1 MNLGIKKSAKEHKVK
16 GKGYVTLMC
25 ITDAT
30 KSARTVRMPKWLRF
44 PLMIMLVLIVWKSVS
59 VYDYVVSLEAE
70 SEANR
75 VAIMEQTKANEEKA
89 EQIDELEQ
97 KLESSTATKDEQL
110 KALQEK
116 AVELGTRLQDLEQ
129 YRSEMQQYRDAI
141 DNSLGSTGT
150 KDTSLSTYEA
160 DETTLALQ
168 KETEEFVTSNE
179 LELSS
184 STTTYFDTSMLTS
197 SINGTTQQPDEE
209 ELLVADDTTQDVPMM
224 SRAYKPNQ
232 GGTDLSDDEA
242 FANEVEELSNYLDEM
257 TATIDNDAPKYEETN
272 KSLEGII
279 PYVDAYPSELPIKN
293 TYITSPFG
301 YRKNPF
307 GSYSSEFHTGVD
319 LKATYQEVKATGA
332 GKVVFAGY
340 DGSYGYMILI
350 DHGYGLQTRYAHNS
364 KLYVSV
370 GDRVQRGDVISKS
383 GNTGRSTGPHLHY
396 EVILN
401 GEPQNPL
408 NYIYKEGN

>member
-1 MNLGIKKSAKEHKVK
+1 MNMGIKKSTKEHKVK

-44 PLMIMLVLIVWKSVS
+44 PLMILFVFIVWKSVS

-75 VAIMEQTKANEEKA
+75 VAIMEQTKVNEEKA
-89 EQIDELEQ
+89 EQINELED
-97 KLESSTATKDEQL
+97 KLQNSTATKDEQL

-141 DNSLGSTGT
+141 DNSLGATGT
-150 KDTSLSTYEA
+150 KDTSLSTYKD

-168 KETEEFVTSNE
+168 RETEEFASSNE

-184 STTTYFDTSMLTS
+184 SETTYFDTTLLTS
-197 SINGTTQQPDEE
+197 SINGTIQQDGT
-209 ELLVADDTTQDVPMM
+209 ADPEDTMQDQDAPIM

-232 GGTDLSDDEA
+232 KDLTVSDEDA
-242 FANEVEELSNYLDEM
+242 FADEVEELSSYLDEI

-279 PYVDAYPSELPIKN
+279 PYVDAYPSVLPIKN

-307 GSYSSEFHTGVD
+307 GRYTSEFHTGVD
-319 LKATYQEVKATGA
+319 LKATYQEVRATGA

-350 DHGYGLQTRYAHNS
+350 DHGYGLQTRYGHNS

-370 GDRVQRGDVISKS
+370 GDRVKRGDVISKS

-408 NYIYKEGN
+408 NYVYKEGK